1 METTINQQSNRIDLK
16 AEKTDVYTKTEANGQ
31 FGSKAMVEKHESS
44 ITLMSNQ
51 INSTVKK
58 GDIISSINQTAEQI
72 TIDVSKLA
80 INADTMV
87 QWLTAKGIDT
97 NVINING
104 DKITIDKNG
113 VTVKMLDFL
122 FEDEWGTKTT
132 VMPKRNL
139 IAGSRFF

>member
-1 METTINQQSNRIDLK
+1 QQSNRIDFK
-16 AEKTDVYTKTEANGQ
+16 AETENVYSKTDADGR
-31 FGSKAMVEKHESS
+31 FGSKAMVERHESS

-58 GDIISSINQTAEQI
+58 GDIISSINQTAEKI

-97 NVINING
+97 NIIKING
-104 DKITIDKNG
+104 D
-113 VTVKMLDFL
+113 
-122 FEDEWGTKTT
+122 
-132 VMPKRNL
+132 
-139 IAGSRFF
+139 